1 MTAWELQDTLLKRQT
16 DKIPGLN
23 MMIPTAMHCQKIFA
37 NCFKHPVVHNSNS
50 YNFWII
56 SFMRTK
62 SLFTSKLMTNF
73 WAAKDGISVLLITK
87 PRPHKCLAACCPA
100 CLLWKHILVQN
111 SFQRISTPTTP
122 AETVEEFSSKS
133 ILNFY
138 QTFESGPF
146 EWISFWKFGQ
156 KPFTELKVHSRT
168 TDGRRENHFHWTA
181 ENPLLLPNF

>member
-111 SFQRISTPTTP
+111 SFQRISTPTTL
-122 AETVEEFSSKS
+122 AETVEKFSIQNQFSSKIQVNLEFLS
-133 ILNFY
+133 TLDLFISLVKIFWDVILGWY
-138 QTFESGPF
+138 
-146 EWISFWKFGQ
+146 
-156 KPFTELKVHSRT
+156 
-168 TDGRRENHFHWTA
+168 
-181 ENPLLLPNF
+181 